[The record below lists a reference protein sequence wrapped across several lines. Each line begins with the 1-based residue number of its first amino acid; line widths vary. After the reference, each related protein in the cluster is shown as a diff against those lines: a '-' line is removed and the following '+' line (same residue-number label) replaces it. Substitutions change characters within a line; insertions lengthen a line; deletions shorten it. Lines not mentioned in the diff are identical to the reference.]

1 MATKKDNTAP
11 PTAIKRKERPLTPKQ
26 ELFCRKYVEIGYA
39 TEAYRIAYNT
49 ENMKQSTIWEKASRE
64 LNKGK
69 VRARIA
75 EIEAEYAEASK
86 IERQKVM
93 DVLYDIVKCDP
104 ADIYEVD
111 EKTGKLKVKSPRQL
125 PRRLRNALKKIK
137 NKRGEITYEFNGKTE
152 AARLLASMNG
162 WEAPKEVNTHIMTDG
177 ARKIIDFNLPDD
189 EDDE

>member
-11 PTAIKRKERPLTPKQ
+11 PKAIKRKERPLTPKQ
-26 ELFCRKYVEIGYA
+26 ELICRKYVEIGYA

>member
-1 MATKKDNTAP
+1 MATKKDKPTP
-11 PTAIKRKERPLTPKQ
+11 PKATKRTERPLTPKQ

>member
-1 MATKKDNTAP
+1 MATKKDKPTP
-11 PTAIKRKERPLTPKQ
+11 PKATKRTERPLTPKQ

-75 EIEAEYAEASK
+75 EIKAEYAEASK

>member
-11 PTAIKRKERPLTPKQ
+11 QNAIKRKERPLTPKQ

-39 TEAYRIAYNT
+39 SEAYRVAYDCT
-49 ENMKQSTIWEKASRE
+49 GMKQASVWSLACRL
-64 LNKGK
+64 LNNVK
-69 VRARIA
+69 VRSRIA

-86 IERQKVM
+86 IDRARVM

-111 EKTGKLKVKSPRQL
+111 EETGKLKVKSPRQL

-137 NKRGEITYEFNGKTE
+137 NKRGEVTYEFNGKVD

-177 ARKIIDFNLPDD
+177 ARKIIDFNIPDD
-189 EDDE
+189 EDEE

>member
-1 MATKKDNTAP
+1 MATKKDKPTP
-11 PTAIKRKERPLTPKQ
+11 PKATKRTERPLTPKQ

-111 EKTGKLKVKSPRQL
+111 EETGKLKVKSPRQL

-137 NKRGEITYEFNGKTE
+137 NKRGEVTYEFNGKVD